1 MQLGIIEILNKFRIT
16 IDKLT
21 NIGCLC
27 YCNFL
32 IFIFPN
38 INFII
43 SQSSYNIFITFYT
56 FS

>member
-21 NIGCLC
+21 NIVCLC
-27 YCNFL
+27 YCNWL

-38 INFII
+38 INFTI